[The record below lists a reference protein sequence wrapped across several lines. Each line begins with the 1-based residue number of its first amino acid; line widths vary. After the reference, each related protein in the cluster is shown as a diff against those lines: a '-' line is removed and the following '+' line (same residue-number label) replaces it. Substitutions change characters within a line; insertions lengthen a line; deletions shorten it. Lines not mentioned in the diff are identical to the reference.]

1 MSALTSA
8 NVDYESMVMRFNRK
22 KSAGRSAHAA
32 VVTPLNNELLRLIG
46 NPKDENDP
54 KERIF
59 NLPHTGTDEDKDV
72 DVGNVE
78 VQIKQDPTD
87 DNNYR
92 LHLGGKRGFQWFK
105 EKWQSLKQTVKNS
118 FRIR

>member
-1 MSALTSA
+1 MPDNLITMLLDGKPRSFKSGATLYDPE
-8 NVDYESMVMRFNRK
+8 VD
-22 KSAGRSAHAA
+22 
-32 VVTPLNNELLRLIG
+32 
-46 NPKDENDP
+46 KDV
-54 KERIF
+54 
-59 NLPHTGTDEDKDV
+59 DKDV

-92 LHLGGKRGFQWFK
+92 LHLGGKRVFQWFK
-105 EKWQSLKQTVKNS
+105 EKWQSRKQTVKNS